1 MRAGIGLV
9 GLLIT
14 MAIILYLLAGRGC
27 TGRSYLGTLAD
38 VKKEKGEWAQQIGG
52 KDTTGRPF
60 HESLTIEEW
69 PETGALRGFQVS
81 NVDPLGPAATH
92 YALQNG
98 DIILEIGSQDVG
110 GAIINSTDSG
120 RDFLTDGFARGAP
133 LVVRRNGQE
142 ITLPP
147 GGASTPGLPSGGGRP
162 TLPGG
167 LGG

>member
-1 MRAGIGLV
+1 MRAGFGLI

-27 TGRSYLGTLAD
+27 TGQSYLGTLAD
-38 VKKEKGEWAQQIGG
+38 VKKEKEPVVQQWGG
-52 KDTTGRPF
+52 KGVDGRPF
-60 HESLTIEEW
+60 HESLAIADW
-69 PETGALRGFQVS
+69 PESGSLRGLEVS
-81 NVDPLGPAATH
+81 NVDPAGPAAT
-92 YALQNG
+92 YYGLQNG

-110 GAIINSTDSG
+110 GPIIHSTDAG
-120 RDFLTDGFARGAP
+120 RDFLTDAFSRGAP

-142 ITLPP
+142 ITLPT